1 MDTEFDED
9 VPTAMVYEALDER
22 ANQLVAR
29 YVSLH
34 RAADSDEE
42 QAKWWERVIAVR
54 DIRRQVPAYDREAI
68 IRQIGLWDDEL
79 RQVPRA

>member
-1 MDTEFDED
+1 MTEFGDD
-9 VPTAMVYEALDER
+9 VPTAMVYEVFDER

-34 RAADSDEE
+34 RAAGSEEE
-42 QAKWWERVIAVR
+42 QARWWSRVVAVR
-54 DIRRQVPAYDREAI
+54 DTRRQVPAYDREAL
-68 IRQIGLWDDEL
+68 IRQIGLWAEEL